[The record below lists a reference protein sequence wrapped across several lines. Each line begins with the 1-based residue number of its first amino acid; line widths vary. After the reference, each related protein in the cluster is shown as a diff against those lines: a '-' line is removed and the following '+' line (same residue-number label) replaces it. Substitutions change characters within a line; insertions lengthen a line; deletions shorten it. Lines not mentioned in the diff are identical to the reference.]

1 MTLRQDQVS
10 RISQKVSWE
19 LTTRTVLFHHAIA
32 AQLGL
37 SVTDLKCLDLLR
49 QARTRL
55 TPVNLAQLTGM
66 SGAAMTDVA
75 DRLEIAGFIERVRS
89 RTDRRRCELQLLHGR
104 QQELDALF
112 EPLADATTQLCR
124 SYNDDQLE
132 VVLDFIT
139 KLGPVMIEET
149 ERLRW
154 KTRRRS
160 PTTTA

>member
-1 MTLRQDQVS
+1 MTLRQDQVT
-10 RISQKVSWE
+10 RISQKAGWE
-19 LTTRTVLFHHAIA
+19 LTTRTVLFHHAMA
-32 AQLGL
+32 AQLRL

-55 TPVNLAQLTGM
+55 TPVNLAELTGM
-66 SGAAMTDVA
+66 SGGAMTGVA
-75 DRLEIAGFIERVRS
+75 DRLELAGFVERVHS
-89 RTDRRRCELQLLHGR
+89 RTDQRRRELQLLPGR
-104 QQELDALF
+104 QPELDALF

-124 SYNDDQLE
+124 SYNDDQLA

-139 KLGPVMIEET
+139 RLGPVMIEET